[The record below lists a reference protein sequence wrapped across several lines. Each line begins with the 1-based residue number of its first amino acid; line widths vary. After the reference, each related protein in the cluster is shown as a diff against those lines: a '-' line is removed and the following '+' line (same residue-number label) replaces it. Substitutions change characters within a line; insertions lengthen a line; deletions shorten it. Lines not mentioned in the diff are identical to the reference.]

1 VPGYVPANDT
11 SLRARDRIEP
21 LPEF

>member
-1 VPGYVPANDT
+1 VPGYVPTNDT
-11 SLRARDRIEP
+11 SLRARERIEP